1 MSEISYPSQS
11 RELVCFSTIQIQ
23 TVQDGIVNLFFGYDV
38 FSKFI
43 MSTPGCKN
51 LTPANIMKQVDF
63 LMYHKDFTIKD
74 IPFTLV
80 MDIGQDLAEELNLIV
95 EPFKGKVVFDADFI
109 EKEMMPDIAVM
120 MREMGQGKRS

>member
-1 MSEISYPSQS
+1 
-11 RELVCFSTIQIQ
+11 
-23 TVQDGIVNLFFGYDV
+23 
-38 FSKFI
+38 
-43 MSTPGCKN
+43 
-51 LTPANIMKQVDF
+51 
-63 LMYHKDFTIKD
+63 MYHKDFTIKD

-109 EKEMMPDIAVM
+109 EKEMMPDIAVR

>member
-1 MSEISYPSQS
+1 MSEIIYPKES
-11 RELVCFSTIQIQ
+11 RELVCFSTIQVQ

-43 MSTPGCKN
+43 ISTPGCKN
-51 LTPANIMKQVDF
+51 LTHANIIKQVDF
-63 LMYHKDFTIKD
+63 LMYHKYFTIKD

-80 MDIGQDLAEELNLIV
+80 MNIGQDLEEELNLIV
-95 EPFKGKVVFDADFI
+95 EPFKGKVVFDPDFI

-120 MREMGQGKRS
+120 MKLVGKNF

>member
-1 MSEISYPSQS
+1 MSEINYPSQS
-11 RELVCFSTIQIQ
+11 RELVCFSTIQVQ
-23 TVQDGIVNLFFGYDV
+23 TVQDGMVNLFFAYDV

-43 MSTPGCKN
+43 MSTPGCIN

-63 LMYHKDFTIKD
+63 LMHHKDFTIKD

-80 MDIGQDLAEELNLIV
+80 MDIGQDLEEELNLIV

-120 MREMGQGKRS
+120 MKLVGKGS